1 MMRLTFPNGEHP
13 DLRLSEGEVSIGSA
27 ADNRVAIA
35 HAGLAPHH
43 ARIVADR
50 RGAWLYVSA
59 DAPPVHLNARP
70 VRELAMLRRGDVVC
84 LGHVHLLLC
93 ADERELP
100 ALPIPPAPPG
110 DDAVAVLPRVVLRG
124 VAGAHFGR
132 SYPIERT
139 LLIGRGEGAQVRL
152 DNPAA
157 AERHAQIELHGDRLV
172 LRRIGGE
179 VVVNGVRVGDSLLA
193 PGDQLVI
200 EPDRFVLEAPGFARQ
215 PGGAESTAT
224 SGVPRAIHHVIA
236 SEADQ
241 DDAVSRGVAVWWL
254 IAAAAVLAAVI
265 TAVLV
270 YGPRV
275 TG

>member
-1 MMRLTFPNGEHP
+1 MMRLSFPNGEHP
-13 DLRLSEGEVSIGSA
+13 DLRLDEGDVSIGSA

-35 HAGLAPHH
+35 DAGLAPHH

-50 RGAWLYVSA
+50 RGAWLHVSA
-59 DAPPVHLNARP
+59 EAPPVHLNARP
-70 VRELAMLRRGDVVC
+70 VRELAMLRKGDVVC

-93 ADERELP
+93 ADEHGSQ
-100 ALPIPPAPPG
+100 ALPIPPAPPA
-110 DDAVAVLPRVVLRG
+110 DDAEPALPRVVLRG

-132 SYPIERT
+132 SHAIERT
-139 LLIGRGEGAQVRL
+139 LLIGRGEGVQVRL

-157 AERHAQIELHGDRLV
+157 AERHAQIELHGERVV

-179 VVVNGVRVGDSLLA
+179 VMVNGMRVGDSLLA

-200 EPDRFVLEAPGFARQ
+200 ESDRFVLEAPGLAR
-215 PGGAESTAT
+215 PPGMTGGAAT
-224 SGVPRAIHHVIA
+224 SGVPNANHHVIA
-236 SEADQ
+236 SQADE
-241 DDAVSRGVAVWWL
+241 DDGVGRGVAVWWL

-270 YGPRV
+270 YGPRA